1 METQSKMLV
10 WGASGHALVVA
21 DIIRLCGQYE
31 IVGFI
36 DDVGQ
41 DEHPGFGGA
50 MIFRDP
56 GALDQQF
63 AGGVRRLIMG
73 FGDCAMRLRLAE
85 FARERGFEFV
95 KAIHPH
101 SSIAADTSI
110 GAGTVVAAGA
120 VISSGARV
128 GQHVI
133 ININAGVHHE
143 CLIEDGAHVAPH
155 AILGGGASLGRAAL
169 VGIGAAVKNRVRIGA
184 GAIIGAGAVVVEDV
198 PDNAVAYGVPAKV
211 KRIIS
216 HEYPRLAG

>member
-1 METQSKMLV
+1 METQNKMLV

-21 DIIRLCGQYE
+21 DIIRLGGQYE

-36 DDVGQ
+36 DDAGQ
-41 DEHPGFGGA
+41 DEHPGFSGA
-50 MIFRDP
+50 IIFRDR
-56 GALDQQF
+56 GALDRQF
-63 AGGVRRLIMG
+63 ACGVRRLIMG
-73 FGDCAMRLRLAE
+73 FGDCAIRLRLAD
-85 FARERGFEFV
+85 FARGRGFDFV

-110 GAGTVVAAGA
+110 GPGTVVAAGA

-143 CLIEDGAHVAPH
+143 CIIEDGVHVAPG
-155 AILGGGASLGRAAL
+155 AIIGSRVSLGRGAL
-169 VGIGAAVKNRVRIGA
+169 VGIGAVVKNRIRIGA

-198 PDNAVAYGVPAKV
+198 PDNVVAYGVPARVVQAKQ
-211 KRIIS
+211 KS
-216 HEYPRLAG
+216 A

>member
-1 METQSKMLV
+1 MQNKLLV

-21 DIIRLCGQYE
+21 DIIRLCGRYE

-41 DEHPGFGGA
+41 DEHPGFGSA
-50 MIFRDP
+50 MVFRDRA
-56 GALDQQF
+56 ALDQQF
-63 AGGVRRLIMG
+63 ASGVRRLIMG

-85 FARERGFEFV
+85 FASGRGFEFV

-101 SSIAADTSI
+101 SSIGSDTSI

-143 CLIEDGAHVAPH
+143 CLIEDGAHVAP
-155 AILGGGASLGRAAL
+155 GATIGSCVSLGRGAL
-169 VGIGAAVKNRVRIGA
+169 VGIGAVVKNRVRIGA

-198 PDNAVAYGVPAKV
+198 PDNVVAYGVPAKV
-211 KRIIS
+211 KQIIS
-216 HEYPRLAG
+216 QEYPRLAG